1 MKTHLEYDRSSFK
14 KRMSKVNSIKQRP
27 NSSFII
33 PSSNYTINALY
44 AKGDKNSNVRKSQ
57 EISKYTQLNNSCF
70 YFKNI
75 NRVKPKYDSV
85 KTQKK
90 NKIILYEDSIKLKTK
105 INKLN
110 KELTIMKSDNLKKTE
125 EIKKRKRDVF
135 SAKARDKTY
144 ENLKEEN
151 IISKLKDNYD
161 FLNNKIKIL
170 KEKNN
175 KLQNDLKFMNLFFQE
190 QDNINNL
197 ILLKQKISQYNINLQ
212 HNMEFNNQLFYS
224 YFNREEYF
232 NNHTYIEN
240 IQKQIEEKTK
250 KIFLLKQDLIS
261 IKKKF
266 NKIEQERKK
275 LMSYISS
282 LEKRNEKLL
291 LDKKIREDFILQKPI
306 IISKINEYEKK
317 IKGIVDEN
325 KKNESEIIKLSK
337 ASKMIL
343 KQMKENTVCK
353 PMNYDKLINIENNP
367 FENINQKIILLE
379 SLIKESKERQNEFI
393 EIFEY
398 YDDYVQQKEKYDII
412 NNEAKMIEEKNL
424 LNINNNNDNNNLIND
439 NIINNNI
446 NNEKITDESNFE
458 EKKVEEKDSVKND
471 DNSNKNLIMNYENEI
486 NDINNN
492 DNNMENN
499 DNIEN
504 NENLVDNNVENNDN
518 IENME
523 NKDNNIENVEN
534 NDNIE
539 NIENNDNIENIEN
552 NDNIENIENND
563 KIENNENNIV
573 NFDENKNDINAE
585 NILNNS
591 QSHSPSSINSKN
603 KEKFNENE
611 NDEEIKEN
619 NEEIDRIELRQKEI
633 SNTKEKKYKNFQ
645 FLLSIILMNQGLKKE
660 KIEKIIS
667 EKNSDMSVD
676 NYLLNLSKN
685 ILNLIDNKNDKDI
698 KTLTKIFKTQLK
710 EKYSNDINI
719 FMENIIKDFLEKNK
733 FTLIQSEDDEN
744 LYLTKVIQLYG
755 PSCNVLIQKLNNLQK
770 DDKNFIPYKNL
781 KKLMKEE
788 NLYSNEDKEKR
799 NIFKFFTY
807 VLKKNA
813 SYIDEQS
820 SINDFLIEDVLNFLK
835 GIFDLISGKKL
846 ESDEQNSDDGLTIT
860 DEEFKKIM
868 NTFLLDLNKKIEEKN
883 LDLEKMLGE
892 ENIKEI
898 EKEGKSIK
906 VIDIYKFVEKL
917 KENDVNL
924 NDNLVISC
932 VFNRYQIN
940 ENSENININILK
952 NDLEKKQIILV

>member
-1 MKTHLEYDRSSFK
+1 MKTRLEHDRLSFK
-14 KRMSKVNSIKQRP
+14 KRISKVSNTKRRP

-33 PSSNYTINALY
+33 PSTNYTINSLY
-44 AKGDKNSNVRKSQ
+44 AKGDKSINIRKSQ
-57 EISKYTQLNNSCF
+57 ELSKYTQLNNSCF
-70 YFKNI
+70 YYKNF

-90 NKIILYEDSIKLKTK
+90 NKNILYEDSIKLKTK
-105 INKLN
+105 INKLR
-110 KELTIMKSDNLKKTE
+110 KELALMKSDNLKKTE

-135 SAKARDKTY
+135 SAKTRDKTY

-151 IISKLKDNYD
+151 IISKLKDNYEYIK
-161 FLNNKIKIL
+161 NKIKIL

-175 KLQNDLKFMNLFFQE
+175 KLQNELKCMNLFYQE
-190 QDNINNL
+190 QDNTNN
-197 ILLKQKISQYNINLQ
+197 IFLLKQKISQYNTNLQ
-212 HNMEFNNQLFYS
+212 QNLEFNNQLFNS

-240 IQKQIEEKTK
+240 IQKQIEDKTK
-250 KIFLLKQDLIS
+250 KIFLLKQSLIS
-261 IKKKF
+261 VKKKF

-275 LMSYISS
+275 LMSYNSS

-291 LDKKIREDFILQKPI
+291 LDKKKREDFILQKPI

-325 KKNESEIIKLSK
+325 KKNESEIVKLSN

-343 KQMKENTVCK
+343 KQMKENSVCK
-353 PMNYDKLINIENNP
+353 PMDYDKLISIENNP
-367 FENINQKIILLE
+367 YANVNQKIILLE
-379 SLIKESKERQNEFI
+379 SLIRESKERQNEFI

-424 LNINNNNDNNNLIND
+424 LNINNNENNNENNYNNNDNNDNNLIND
-439 NIINNNI
+439 NIINDNNNNI
-446 NNEKITDESNFE
+446 NNEKITDESNIE
-458 EKKVEEKDSVKND
+458 EKKVEEKDLVKND
-471 DNSNKNLIMNYENEI
+471 DNSNENIIMNNENEI
-486 NDINNN
+486 KDISN
-492 DNNMENN
+492 
-499 DNIEN
+499 
-504 NENLVDNNVENNDN
+504 
-518 IENME
+518 
-523 NKDNNIENVEN
+523 NNIENLEN
-534 NDNIE
+534 NEIIENNNNIE
-539 NIENNDNIENIEN
+539 NIENNEIIEN
-552 NDNIENIENND
+552 NNN
-563 KIENNENNIV
+563 IENNENNIE
-573 NFDENKNDINAE
+573 NFDENKNEINVE

-591 QSHSPSSINSKN
+591 PSHSPSSVNSKN
-603 KEKFNENE
+603 KEKYNDNENE
-611 NDEEIKEN
+611 EELKEN
-619 NEEIDRIELRQKEI
+619 NEEINRIELRQKEI
-633 SNTKEKKYKNFQ
+633 NNKKEKKYKNFQ
-645 FLLSIILMNQGLKKE
+645 FLLSVILMNQGLQKE

-667 EKNSDMSVD
+667 EKNPDMNED

-698 KTLTKIFKTQLK
+698 KTLTKIFKTELK

-719 FMENIIKDFLEKNK
+719 FMENIISDFLEKNK

-744 LYLTKVIQLYG
+744 NYLTKVIQLYG

-770 DDKNFIPYKNL
+770 DDNNYIPYKNL

-788 NLYSNEDKEKR
+788 NLYSNEDKEKK
-799 NIFKFFTY
+799 NIFKFFIY
-807 VLKKNA
+807 VLKKNV

-820 SINDFLIEDVLNFLK
+820 SINDFLIEDILNFLK
-835 GIFDLISGKKL
+835 GIFDLISGKKI
-846 ESDEQNSDDGLTIT
+846 ESDEQNDDDGLTIT

-868 NTFLLDLNKKIEEKN
+868 NAFLLDLNNKIEEKN
-883 LDLEKMLGE
+883 LELEKILGE

-898 EKEGKSIK
+898 EKEGKSVK

-917 KENDVNL
+917 KENEVSL

-932 VFNRYQIN
+932 IFNRYQIN
-940 ENSENININILK
+940 ENTEDININALK